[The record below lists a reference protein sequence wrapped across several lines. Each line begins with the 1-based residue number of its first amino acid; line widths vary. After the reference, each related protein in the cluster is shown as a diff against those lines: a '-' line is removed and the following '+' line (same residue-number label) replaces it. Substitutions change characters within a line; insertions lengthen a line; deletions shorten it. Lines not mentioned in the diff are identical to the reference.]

1 MPTEAA
7 GDATVRELV
16 LPLHHGERWW
26 GGAVAD
32 GTAMPFGALAH
43 HRDLAVNAGYV
54 ADPTA
59 GANQSAPL
67 LLSDRGRYVWSADP
81 FAFTFAPGRLTLR
94 GRGIEFGAGEIRT
107 LAGAFRAA
115 ARRHFRPS
123 GRAPDPA
130 LFTGP
135 QYNTWMELPYTP
147 TQQGVLDYV
156 RGLLDAGFPPGVVM
170 IDDRWSKDYGV
181 WQFDPEAFP
190 NPAGM
195 ITTLHEWGCRVM
207 LWLVPFVS
215 PDSATRRDL
224 AARGLLVRR
233 PDGRVAVRT
242 WWNGDSAILDV
253 THPDAVA
260 WLTGELDA
268 LRDRYGVDGF
278 KFDGG
283 DLRDYRPD
291 DVTFA
296 MADPAGQCQAWAR
309 LGLRYPLNE
318 FRACWKMGGAPLAQ
332 RLHDK
337 PPTWGGHGLASL
349 IPESIAQGLIGHP
362 FVCPDMIG
370 GGDVAHAAGGVDAQG
385 VDQELFVR
393 YAQLAALHPMMQFSL
408 APHRVLDS
416 DHLAAVREA
425 VDLRQSLLPDLLDM
439 VGDAARIGEP
449 IVRSPAYDDPAYA
462 GTGIADQFTLGGR
475 ILVAPV
481 LEPGA
486 TTRRVHFPAGTWVG
500 ADGTRH
506 VGPDVQD
513 VPVTL
518 STIPWYRRR

>member
-1 MPTEAA
+1 MPT
-7 GDATVRELV
+7 ATGGSDEPARELV
-16 LPLHHGERWW
+16 LPLHYGERWW

-32 GTAMPFGALAH
+32 GTAMPFGALPH
-43 HRDLAVNAGYV
+43 HRDLAANAGHV
-54 ADPTA
+54 DDPTA

-67 LLSDRGRYVWSADP
+67 LLSDHGRYVWSADP
-81 FAFTFAPGRLTLR
+81 FAFTVAPGRLTLR
-94 GRGIEFGAGEIRT
+94 GRGIEFGSGEIPT

-115 ARRHFRPS
+115 ARRHFPPS

-147 TQQGVLDYV
+147 TQQGVLDYI

-190 NPAGM
+190 DPAGM
-195 ITTLHEWGCRVM
+195 ITTLHDWGCRVM

-233 PDGRVAVRT
+233 PDGRVAIRT

-253 THPDAVA
+253 THPDAVT

-278 KFDGG
+278 KFDAG

-296 MADPAGQCQAWAR
+296 MADPAGQCQAWAE

-337 PPTWGGHGLASL
+337 PPTWDGHGLASL

-362 FVCPDMIG
+362 FGCPDMIG
-370 GGDVAHAAGGVDAQG
+370 GGDLGQACAG

-408 APHRVLDS
+408 APHRVLDP
-416 DHLAAVREA
+416 DHLAAVRGA
-425 VDLRQSLLPDLLDM
+425 VALRQCLLPDLLDM
-439 VGDAARIGEP
+439 VRDAARTGEP

-462 GTGIADQFTLGGR
+462 DPGIADQFTLAGR

-481 LEPGA
+481 LESGA
-486 TTRRVHFPAGTWVG
+486 TARRVHFPAGTWVAG
-500 ADGTRH
+500 DGTRH
-506 VGPDVQD
+506 VGPDVQN

-518 STIPWYRRR
+518 TTIPWYRRQ

>member
-1 MPTEAA
+1 VPV
-7 GDATVRELV
+7 GSDLPSRELV

-43 HRDLAVNAGYV
+43 HRDLAVNAGHV
-54 ADPTA
+54 DDPTA

-67 LLSDRGRYVWSADP
+67 LMSDHGRYVWSADP
-81 FAFTFAPGRLTLR
+81 FAFTVAPGRLTLR
-94 GRGIEFGAGEIRT
+94 GKGIEFGAGETAT

-115 ARRHFRPS
+115 AHRHFPPS
-123 GRAPDPA
+123 GQPPDPA

-147 TQQGVLDYV
+147 NQQGVLDYV

-190 NPAGM
+190 DPGGM
-195 ITTLHEWGCRVM
+195 VTALHDRGCRMM

-224 AARGLLVRR
+224 QARGLLVRR
-233 PDGRVAVRT
+233 PDGRVAIRT

-253 THPDAVA
+253 THPEAVA
-260 WLTGELDA
+260 WLTDQLDL

-278 KFDGG
+278 KFDAG

-291 DVTFA
+291 DVTFSGV
-296 MADPAGQCQAWAR
+296 DPAGQCEAWATV
-309 LGLRYPLNE
+309 GLRYPFNE
-318 FRACWKMGGAPLAQ
+318 FRACWKMGGTPLAQ

-337 PPTWGGHGLASL
+337 PATWDGHGLASL

-370 GGDVAHAAGGVDAQG
+370 GGDLEYAAVG

-408 APHRVLDS
+408 APHRVLDR
-416 DHLAAVREA
+416 DHLAAVRAA
-425 VDLRQSLLPDLLDM
+425 VDLRQSLVPDLLAM
-439 VGDAARIGEP
+439 VRDAARTGEP
-449 IVRSPAYDDPAYA
+449 ILRSPSYDDPAA
-462 GTGIADQFTLGGR
+462 IDPADPGIADHFTLGGR

-486 TTRRVHFPAGTWVG
+486 TSRRVRFPAGTWVA

-506 VGPDVQD
+506 VGPGRQD

-518 STIPWYRRR
+518 STIPWYRRE

>member
-181 WQFDPEAFP
+181 WRFDPEAFP

-318 FRACWKMGGAPLAQ
+318 FRACWKMGSAPLAQ